1 MRVTLLAVGSL
12 GDVLPFIA
20 LGTGLIRRRYEVRL
34 ASHATYSELAVSH
47 GLDFA
52 PVEGNP
58 LDILN
63 AKSGRAWLASTDN
76 PLLFLARTSKIAAQ
90 VLDAMSTDAWAAGMG
105 SDALIYS
112 LPLAAIGYSIAE
124 GLCIPGIPAS
134 LYPLHP
140 TREFPSIITPR
151 LPLAGAAVNWLSGY
165 CVAQLFWQIIRINHD
180 RWRREQLDLGP
191 LPLGAPFSRYRKLGI
206 PYLYGYSP
214 SVVADPGDW
223 NDGLSASGYWFL
235 EKTGEWRPPAELIE
249 FLRAGSLPLYVGFG
263 SMVEADCGALTETV
277 VDALRRARRRAVI
290 SSGWGG
296 LSRSG
301 LPGFVFPVDRVPHD
315 WLFPRVAAAVH
326 HGGVGTTA
334 AALRA
339 GIPSIIVPYFADQFF
354 WGRRVSELGLG
365 PRPVPRASLSADA
378 LARAMKTALGD
389 AAMRGR
395 CASMALRIAGENGV
409 ETAAGIVDGY
419 LRSTTRR
426 IIHRRSRPGSNGAI
440 LPSRRESQPTV

>member
-20 LGTGLIRRRYEVRL
+20 LGTGLIRRGYDVRL
-34 ASHATYSELAVSH
+34 ASHATYGPQAASH

-63 AKSGRAWLASTDN
+63 AKSGQAWLASTDN
-76 PLLFLARTSKIAAQ
+76 PLSFLARTSHIAAE
-90 VLDAMSTDAWAAGMG
+90 VLDAMSTDAWTAGMG
-105 SDALIYS
+105 SNALVYS

-124 GLCIPGIPAS
+124 GLGIPGIPAS

-140 TREFPSIITPR
+140 TRAFPSIIMPKLGLR
-151 LPLAGAAVNWLSGY
+151 GSAVNWLSGY
-165 CVAQLFWQIIRINHD
+165 LVAQLFWQIIRINHNK
-180 RWRREQLDLGP
+180 WRREQLDLGP
-191 LPLGAPFSRYRKLGI
+191 LPLRVPFSRYLKQGV

-214 SVVADPGDW
+214 SVVKDPEDW
-223 NDGLSASGYWFL
+223 KDRLSARGYWFL
-235 EKTGEWRPPAELIE
+235 EQRDKWEPPMALLD
-249 FLRAGSLPLYVGFG
+249 FLRSGSLPLYIGFG
-263 SMVEADCGALTETV
+263 SMVEADREALTGTV
-277 VDALRRARRRAVI
+277 LCALRRVRRRAVI

-296 LSRSG
+296 LSCKD
-301 LPGFVFPVDRVPHD
+301 LPDFAFAVDRVPHD

-339 GIPSIIVPYFADQFF
+339 GVPSIIVPYFADQFF
-354 WGRRVSELGLG
+354 WGRRVCELGLG
-365 PRPVPRASLSADA
+365 PRPVPRATLSVDA
-378 LARAMKTALGD
+378 LAHAMKSTLID
-389 AAMRGR
+389 AAMRER
-395 CASMALRIAGENGV
+395 CALMARKIAAENGV
-409 ETAAGIVDGY
+409 EAAAGTLDGY

-426 IIHRRSRPGSNGAI
+426 IIH
-440 LPSRRESQPTV
+440 